1 MISRAGQS
9 PRLSQGAGPGLKATV
24 QSVEREI
31 TSFVFLISPLT
42 TKEGIAIKQERV
54 LEI

>member
-31 TSFVFLISPLT
+31 TSFFFNFTVDNQRRHSHQ
-42 TKEGIAIKQERV
+42 TKGG